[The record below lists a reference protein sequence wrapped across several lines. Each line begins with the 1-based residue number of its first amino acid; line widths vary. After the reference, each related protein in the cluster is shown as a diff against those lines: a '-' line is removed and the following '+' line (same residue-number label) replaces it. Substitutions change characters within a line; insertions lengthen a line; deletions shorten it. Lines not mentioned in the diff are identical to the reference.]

1 MAWRDWE
8 NAIEIPDTAGV
19 RFNAATGRNY
29 LAQYGEYSM
38 GGPIVAPGEPTWYM
52 SFEPHANRSNE
63 GAFVRHDSAGNVVN
77 IANFA
82 PREKTVRNGLLAA
95 AGVAAFGFGGAALM
109 GAGGG
114 VGGATGA
121 ATGAASGG
129 GSGAFLGEGVVSGV
143 GSWDAAYAAATQGAT
158 STAASIGS
166 TVKSALSGAQTYLKP
181 VMSLASALT
190 GGATAGEPQP
200 AYVPFDQS
208 GAGGINPLVWLAL
221 AGGVL
226 FLLMDR

>member
-1 MAWRDWE
+1 MAWSDYD
-8 NAIEIPDTAGV
+8 NAIDAGIGAGV
-19 RFNAATGRNY
+19 RFNAATGPTGRY
-29 LAQYGEYSM
+29 YQAQYDNSVGDGYVPVGYIS
-38 GGPIVAPGEPTWYM
+38 W
-52 SFEPHANRSNE
+52 EPHANRSNE
-63 GAFVRHDSAGNVVN
+63 GAFVRHDANGNVTDVT
-77 IANFA
+77 NFA
-82 PREKTVRNGLLAA
+82 PREKTFRNALLAA
-95 AGVAAFGFGGAALM
+95 AGVAGFGFGGAALL
-109 GAGGG
+109 GSGG

-200 AYVPFDQS
+200 AYVPFDQT